1 MIENQIIERKL
12 TIPTMNKLA
21 VISLVS
27 SLFGCLIPFVPQLIP
42 FVPLC
47 GIICGHIARSDI
59 RRSGG
64 AQTGSGIALAGLI
77 ISYLT
82 ITFFLVPLLGI
93 GLLIIL
99 SSTTSSFFDN
109 FFSKFFFSDVS
120 INMVYGHLK
129 KKY

>member
-1 MIENQIIERKL
+1 MIEHQIIERKL

-42 FVPLC
+42 FVPLG

-82 ITFFLVPLLGI
+82 ITFFVVPLLGL

-99 SSTTSSFFDN
+99 SA
-109 FFSKFFFSDVS
+109 
-120 INMVYGHLK
+120 
-129 KKY
+129 